1 MPFPESPRSGV
12 SVATGYVDGTPN
24 GNIIVG
30 RVGPGPSLVRIFR
43 ADGTLWRELVGVLPG
58 RFSNGVTVA
67 SSDFNGDNFDDIA
80 IGAGRGSRPL
90 VMGIDGFALG
100 DPTGSRQVTLFS
112 FVAPGDR
119 RAGVNLAAGYL
130 DPRTRPGYLANL
142 LTTPQSGKGTGT
154 VSVWLPAPSGME
166 ADMVGMSSLGASSSR
181 PAPELM
187 ATLHPMG
194 PRVRK
199 GLRLAVTRL
208 GKQGLDALAAWSSNR
223 RPVYTSIDDAGVVS
237 TIRTPVSSMRGGR
250 DA

>member
-1 MPFPESPRSGV
+1 
-12 SVATGYVDGTPN
+12 
-24 GNIIVG
+24 
-30 RVGPGPSLVRIFR
+30 
-43 ADGTLWRELVGVLPG
+43 
-58 RFSNGVTVA
+58 
-67 SSDFNGDNFDDIA
+67 
-80 IGAGRGSRPL
+80 
-90 VMGIDGFALG
+90 
-100 DPTGSRQVTLFS
+100 
-112 FVAPGDR
+112 
-119 RAGVNLAAGYL
+119 VNLAAGYL

-208 GKQGLDALAAWSSNR
+208 GKEGLDALAAWSSNR

>member
-1 MPFPESPRSGV
+1 
-12 SVATGYVDGTPN
+12 
-24 GNIIVG
+24 
-30 RVGPGPSLVRIFR
+30 VRIFR

-90 VMGIDGFALG
+90 VMGIDGFSLG

-142 LTTPQSGKGTGT
+142 LTTPQGGRGAGT
-154 VSVWLPAPSGME
+154 VSVWLPAPPAME
-166 ADMVGMSSLGASSSR
+166 ADMGAMDSQVAHAASSSL
-181 PAPELM
+181 PAPKLM
-187 ATLHPMG
+187 ATLHPRG
-194 PRVRK
+194 PRMRG

-223 RPVYTSIDDAGVVS
+223 RPVYMSIDDAGVVS